1 MNYLLNSQDINSL
14 NPESDNYGISP
25 YNITPESHVK
35 IMRIKEMITNER
47 SFWLVINSPILL
59 VSILGKV

>member
-14 NPESDNYGISP
+14 NPESDYYGISP

-35 IMRIKEMITNER
+35 ILKIKEMITDER
-47 SFWLVINSPILL
+47 SF
-59 VSILGKV
+59 

>member
-14 NPESDNYGISP
+14 NPESDYYGISP

-35 IMRIKEMITNER
+35 ILKIKEMITDER
-47 SFWLVINSPILL
+47 SFWLVNNSPILL
-59 VSILGKV
+59 ISILGNV

>member
-1 MNYLLNSQDINSL
+1 MNYLLNSQGINSL

-35 IMRIKEMITNER
+35 IMRIKEMITDER
-47 SFWLVINSPILL
+47 SF
-59 VSILGKV
+59 

>member
-14 NPESDNYGISP
+14 NPESDYYGISP

-35 IMRIKEMITNER
+35 ILRIKEMITDKR
-47 SFWLVINSPILL
+47 SFWLVNSSPILL
-59 VSILGKV
+59 VSILGNV